1 MNVSVQFV
9 VGSRVLITLESRCV
23 LADNTQQFGEKLSW
37 GMIARMPME
46 TSIVFK
52 LSIFA
57 KEGDGFTYGVGA
69 LKLFDENGF
78 LVQGRQQVQLYALE
92 HMELFKIGCIDKRID

>member
-1 MNVSVQFV
+1 MMNLTIQLV
-9 VGSRVLITLESRCV
+9 VGSRILANLESRSV
-23 LADNTQQFGEKLSW
+23 IADHAQAFAERLKWDKLTLARL
-37 GMIARMPME
+37 PME

-52 LSIFA
+52 LNIYA

-78 LVQGRQQVQLYALE
+78 LVQGRQ
-92 HMELFKIGCIDKRID
+92 

>member
-1 MNVSVQFV
+1 MMNIAVQFV
-9 VGSRVLITLESRCV
+9 VGSRILASLESRFI
-23 LADNTQQFGEKLSW
+23 LADNSQQLGDKLSW
-37 GMIARMPME
+37 GMLAKMPME

-78 LVQGRQQVQLYALE
+78 LVQGRQ
-92 HMELFKIGCIDKRID
+92 

>member
-1 MNVSVQFV
+1 MMNVTVQFV
-9 VGSRVLITLESRCV
+9 VGSRVLASLESRCV
-23 LADNTQQFGEKLSW
+23 LADNSQQIGEKLSW
-37 GMIARMPME
+37 GMLARMPME

-69 LKLFDENGF
+69 LKLFD
-78 LVQGRQQVQLYALE
+78 
-92 HMELFKIGCIDKRID
+92 